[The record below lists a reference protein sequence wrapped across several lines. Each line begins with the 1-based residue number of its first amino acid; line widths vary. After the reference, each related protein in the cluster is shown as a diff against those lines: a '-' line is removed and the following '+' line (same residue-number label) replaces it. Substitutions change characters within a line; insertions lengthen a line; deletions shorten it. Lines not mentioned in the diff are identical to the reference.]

1 SALLNSKPMSSP
13 ESVRLTEIAFIA
25 GGGGGGAEKAVTDID
40 EIKTLKIVLLW
51 TDCFIK
57 RSHFGK

>member
-1 SALLNSKPMSSP
+1 
-13 ESVRLTEIAFIA
+13 

-51 TDCFIK
+51 SDCFIK
-57 RSHFGK
+57 PPHFGNRDKYDVRINYIICFSHFTTLLKYS

>member
-1 SALLNSKPMSSP
+1 LQELDKMLWQYEA
-13 ESVRLTEIAFIA
+13 ESFIPHEIWET
-25 GGGGGGAEKAVTDID
+25 EKAVTDID